1 VLEIRTVGTTGLTT
15 PVIAFGGIP
24 VNRVSEEQGVAAVR
38 RCVELGYRLF
48 DTSRTYGDSERR
60 IGLGINGQ
68 HGNLILATKLGPWKV
83 ASEHDADGF
92 IHESLAALGA
102 PRVDIFMIKNLD
114 NEDNLRSGL
123 TLALPAVKRAQHS
136 GLVGHVGMTAHV
148 PAYAMEALRTGEFSV
163 AMLPYNIANRSH
175 EHVLAFCCEHNIGVL
190 AMKPLA
196 GGALVEAGERE
207 RPSIRDAFSFCLSHP
222 AVSAVVVGIG
232 SAHEAETAWE
242 AGTLATPLSSAD
254 RARLIAAAESLGDD
268 FCNGCGYCLPCSSEI
283 DIGGILQMA
292 DRVRRFHTDVALR
305 DTGRAYYR
313 GLKVTAEAC
322 VECKDCLDRCPFGLK
337 IPERLRAAHSLLA
350 E

>member
-1 VLEIRTVGTTGLTT
+1 LDTRTIGTTGLVT
-15 PVIAFGGIP
+15 PAVAFGGIP
-24 VNRVSEEQGVAAVR
+24 VNRVGEEQGVAAVR

-60 IGLGINGQ
+60 IGLGLNGQ
-68 HGNLILATKLGPWKV
+68 HENLILATKLGPWKV
-83 ASEHDADGF
+83 ESEHDAEGF
-92 IHESLAALGA
+92 IRDSLAALGA

-123 TLALPAVKRAQHS
+123 TLALPAVKRAQRA
-136 GLVGHVGMTAHV
+136 GLIGHVGMTSHV
-148 PAYAMEALRTGEFSV
+148 PSYAMDALRAGEFSV

-175 EHVLAFCCEHNIGVL
+175 EHVLDFCREHGIGVL
-190 AMKPLA
+190 IMKPLA
-196 GGALVEAGERE
+196 GGALVEPGERE
-207 RPSIRDAFSFCLSHP
+207 LPSIRDAFSFCLSHP

-232 SAHEAETAWE
+232 STHEAEIAWE

-254 RARLIAAAESLGDD
+254 RGRLIAAAESLGDD
-268 FCNGCGYCLPCSSEI
+268 YCSGCGYCLPCSSEI

-305 DTGRAYYR
+305 DSGRAYYR
-313 GLKVTAEAC
+313 GLEVTAEAC
-322 VECKDCLDRCPFGLK
+322 VECKDCLDRCPFGLN
-337 IPERLRAAHSLLA
+337 IPERLRAAHRLLA